1 MIIST
6 FSLIRKRVVWELK
19 RLKDNQTTL
28 LPDTL
33 NWLLHRP
40 PQCCGVNPTPLL
52 ICHVAER
59 QKNHQDFLRKT
70 RSFPYSLWVILLRWS
85 PSSSINMWGKP
96 ASSSTLRN
104 CLKSLNLQLKVF
116 YVTLVNEE
124 GVIMPIW
131 RGNGGGTYNPVCPNL
146 PPVRLTYASG
156 IFGWLLTL
164 SAGCQWWMLP
174 IDFPPW

>member
-40 PQCCGVNPTPLL
+40 PQCCGMKPNPIVNLPCGWT
-52 ICHVAER
+52 AEEPPR
-59 QKNHQDFLRKT
+59 FSEKNTKL
-70 RSFPYSLWVILLRWS
+70 SFSLWVILLRWS

-174 IDFPPW
+174 IDFSPW